1 MRSSIVPTLR
11 DRMIVPRL
19 LSRALIVFLLSAV
32 AAAAPAGETIHRP
45 TVSSTDIDHFWDA
58 YDEALAT
65 DDPVGQ
71 TQILQRRYIDR
82 GTPGLKAFMAV
93 KGYSAQ
99 SYVDAIRA
107 YPRYWTSIRPHTLR
121 ARSAIAELEPELRK
135 FQALYPRLRPAAIY
149 LAIGA
154 LKSSGT
160 TQDDKVLIGA
170 ELATGDASV
179 DTSDMPPKMRDWLAT
194 YFRSRPFETMS
205 LLTMHEF
212 VHTQQRG
219 PGGNLL
225 GQALYEGVAD
235 FVAERVTGRK
245 PRLPYVEY
253 GPANETA
260 IKAAFVQQMEGENT
274 DDWLYNDTDNAFKV
288 RDLGYYVGY
297 AICDAYY
304 RKAADKKAAIAQM
317 IELDFTDRQA
327 VEAFVERSAYF
338 APAPRG
344 G

>member
-1 MRSSIVPTLR
+1 
-11 DRMIVPRL
+11 MIAARL
-19 LSRALIVFLLSAV
+19 PSLALILLLLAV
-32 AAAAPAGETIHRP
+32 AFVPAAASETIHHP
-45 TVSSTDIDHFWDA
+45 TVSSSDIDRFWEA
-58 YDEALAT
+58 YDEAIAT
-65 DDPVGQ
+65 DDPVRQ

-82 GTPGLKAFMAV
+82 GSSGLKAFMAV
-93 KGYSAQ
+93 KGYTAQ

-135 FQALYPRLRPAAIY
+135 FQTLYPRLRPAAIY

-170 ELATGDASV
+170 ELATGDDSV

-194 YFRSRPFETMS
+194 YFRSRPFDTMT

-219 PGGNLL
+219 PGSNLL
-225 GQALYEGVAD
+225 GQAVYEGVAD

-245 PRLPYVEY
+245 PQLPYVDY
-253 GPANETA
+253 GPANEAA
-260 IKAAFVQQMEGENT
+260 IKAAFVQQMHGGNT

-288 RDLGYYVGY
+288 RDLGYYIGY

-304 RKAADKKAAIAQM
+304 RKATDKTAAIARM
-317 IELDFTDRQA
+317 IELDVTDRQA
-327 VEAFVERSAYF
+327 VQAFVDTSAYF
-338 APAPRG
+338 APAPG
-344 G
+344 GD